1 MLLGLRLDLLLRR
14 AQLRHELLEG
24 VGRAGDMAELA
35 ALLGA
40 QLGDLP
46 RALVLHPARRANAV
60 LEGGHVGGGK
70 AGGARER
77 ERARGLTEG
86 GGKRRLWAAHRSSW
100 PSSDSSAKTSC
111 RTWAQI
117 WSSLAEAA
125 LIPAGGSAQA
135 ARLAG

>member
-14 AQLRHELLEG
+14 AQLRHELLER

-46 RALVLHPARRANAV
+46 RALVLHPERRATAA
-60 LEGGHVGGGK
+60 LESRHIGSGK

-77 ERARGLTEG
+77 ERARGLADSAHYGESAADAAT
-86 GGKRRLWAAHRSSW
+86 GK
-100 PSSDSSAKTSC
+100 
-111 RTWAQI
+111 
-117 WSSLAEAA
+117 
-125 LIPAGGSAQA
+125 
-135 ARLAG
+135 

>member
-14 AQLRHELLEG
+14 AQLRHELLER

-60 LEGGHVGGGK
+60 LEGGHVGSGK

-77 ERARGLTEG
+77 ERARGLAEAAE
-86 GGKRRLWAAHRSSW
+86 RRLWAAHRSSW

-135 ARLAG
+135 ARSAG